1 MPSTEEPAYYCLN
14 AGSLP
19 DELYKPTVPVS
30 AWLSRC
36 TTAGADGFPAGSLAT
51 LDPIPLLV
59 LCERLIGIPLYML
72 LNVLPF
78 AVPLLLLTGLFK
90 LALLYYILPLF
101 LLGLVFW
108 AVFHSKG
115 IATGEGKGH
124 RAQQYLYTERNSTRY
139 VSLKM
144 VWPASLHF
152 PTHEGKQLIF
162 CAIPHGL
169 APLGI
174 VGYAIWSKL
183 FTDRLCRWTA
193 APVVLKIPLVGTLM
207 KYCGY
212 VPAATK
218 EIEKVL
224 DQGDESVGVVLD
236 GIEGMFMSSRKQEV
250 G

>member
-1 MPSTEEPAYYCLN
+1 MYSALKQIMDETTSITHPLLKLPAARSPSTLVLMPTPKDPAFYCLN

-19 DELYKPTVPVS
+19 DELYKPAVPVS

-36 TTAGADGFPAGSLAT
+36 TTAGAEGFPAGSLAS
-51 LDPIPLLV
+51 LDAIPLLV
-59 LCERLIGIPLYML
+59 LCERLIGIPVYML
-72 LNVLPF
+72 FNVLPF
-78 AVPLLLLTGLFK
+78 AVPLLLLSGLFK
-90 LALLYYILPLF
+90 LALLYYVLP
-101 LLGLVFW
+101 LLGLALLFFAIFW
-108 AVFHSKG
+108 SKG
-115 IATGEGKGH
+115 TATGEGGGG

-152 PTHEGKQLIF
+152 PLHEGKQLIF

-193 APVVLKIPLVGTLM
+193 APVVLKIPLVGMLM
-207 KYCGY
+207 KYCGCALAL
-212 VPAATK
+212 PA
-218 EIEKVL
+218 
-224 DQGDESVGVVLD
+224 
-236 GIEGMFMSSRKQEV
+236 
-250 G
+250 